1 MLNKHRSET
10 LTYLVLWTILF
21 TAPVLSLYIS
31 CVQDD
36 HFTFRWSEIFI
47 VWRPMALFLAIFLLH
62 NHLLAPILV
71 YRQKRVTYF
80 SFIILLVALF
90 TVYQCSHRPKE
101 ELSGNGP
108 WTTDIERI
116 HDRSGNTRP
125 APPNARFDG
134 ERGMPPDDEMAPP
147 PDKRIHDAR
156 PTPPNEQGHRPP
168 LFVGQHDLIAD
179 IMLILMLGMNLG
191 VKLYFKQRQDQLR
204 LAQTQKRQLEQ
215 QLEYLKYQLNPHFLM
230 NTLNNIHALV
240 DISPAEAQEAI
251 ITLSRLLRY
260 VLYESN
266 KDRVPMQQEV
276 AFMENYVRLMKIR
289 YTDNLSFSVTQLA
302 DYSGILVPPLLFI
315 SFVENAFKHGVSYV
329 EKSFIEITNEHYHTT
344 KKQDRLRWTCRNSK
358 HSKSSDEA
366 TKTPTTPDTRQGV
379 GMKNVRQRLNLLYG
393 KDYTLD
399 VRETD
404 DTFEVM
410 LDIPLET

>member
-1 MLNKHRSET
+1 MTNYFHKYKEYVI
-10 LTYLVLWTILF
+10 YLLIWTIMF
-21 TAPVLSLYIS
+21 
-31 CVQDD
+31 
-36 HFTFRWSEIFI
+36 
-47 VWRPMALFLAIFLLH
+47 
-62 NHLLAPILV
+62 LAPIISMYLEVRSGKEVDFNWRPVLGIWKIYIFYLLAFITHNFFLAPFLV
-71 YRQKRVTYF
+71 YKKQAGRYF
-80 SFIILLVALF
+80 LLSSLLVVVF
-90 TVYQCSHRPKE
+90 FFVQYYTRPKPPHHRPRTPIEVYYIRTNSSAAGSLSKANDTTATLDTIKVE
-101 ELSGNGP
+101 DELWKSQHHRHFGP
-108 WTTDIERI
+108 SPMIEM
-116 HDRSGNTRP
+116 
-125 APPNARFDG
+125 FDFLG
-134 ERGMPPDDEMAPP
+134 SVM
-147 PDKRIHDAR
+147 
-156 PTPPNEQGHRPP
+156 
-168 LFVGQHDLIAD
+168 L
-179 IMLILMLGMNLG
+179 IMLLGLNLG
-191 VKLYFKQRQDQLR
+191 VKFYIKQE
-204 LAQTQKRQLEQ
+204 KEEKIHSELEQ
-215 QLEYLKYQLNPHFLM
+215 RHLQEQLAYLRYQINPHFFM